1 MSESTQVQNIEQAP
15 ERKGPPVAQVGA
27 LGIEIQNLDTMW
39 WLACRVVE
47 SNLAPKDC
55 KSASDIFVR
64 AQHGMAAGLTF
75 MQSVQYVSN
84 VNGRPCIWGPP
95 LKGLIIASGK
105 VKSWTEKING
115 TDPFKDDYSITITVE
130 RTDMPGET
138 PITFSTAMAKRA
150 GLMGRDTY
158 KQYPEDMLYYRC
170 MGRVAKRIFPDVI
183 SGLVPAEDSRDII
196 EVTATSAEAMTEPA
210 EKPRNLNDV
219 ATRAKASAKE
229 KPKPKAAPPAEPVP
243 DKNGE
248 IPDEGEG
255 SDDDVP
261 FDLGPEAA
269 TATESTLC

>member
-1 MSESTQVQNIEQAP
+1 MSEITQVQNIEQAP
-15 ERKGPPVAQVGA
+15 ERKGPPVAQVGS

-55 KSASDIFVR
+55 KSPSDIFVR

-105 VKSWTEKING
+105 VKSWTEKITG
-115 TDPFKDDYSITITVE
+115 TDPFRDDYSITITVE

-138 PITFSTAMAKRA
+138 QITFSTLMAKRA
-150 GLMGRDTY
+150 GLMSRDTY

-196 EVTATSAEAMTEPA
+196 EVTATSTEAAPEPV
-210 EKPRNLNDV
+210 EKPKNLNDV
-219 ATRAKASAKE
+219 AARAKATTR
-229 KPKPKAAPPAEPVP
+229 KPKETPKAEPVP
-243 DKNGE
+243 DEDGV
-248 IPDEGEG
+248 IPDDGEG
-255 SDDDVP
+255 SDDDIP
-261 FDLGPEAA
+261 FDLEPAA
-269 TATESTLC
+269 TETEATLC